1 MDIGS
6 SVVIKR
12 NEVSNLYS
20 ILDQLLFHFLLSSK
34 QEESQYGVGK
44 LDYPHQMGL

>member
-12 NEVSNLYS
+12 NEVSNFYS
-20 ILDQLLFHFLLSSK
+20 ISHQLLFFLLSSK